1 MPTGSASISASW
13 RLMQTDQLG
22 SAHKKL
28 QLLNPPPDNNKN
40 MPPLFSFLEV
50 PKRELA
56 GAAGAAVLQ
65 GGESNE

>member
-1 MPTGSASISASW
+1 
-13 RLMQTDQLG
+13 MQTDQLG
-22 SAHKKL
+22 TAHKKL

-50 PKRELA
+50 PRRELA
-56 GAAGAAVLQ
+56 GAAAAAVLQ